1 MASYRGRLAPSP
13 TGYLHLGHARTFW
26 VAWQRARAAHGKLIF
41 RNEDLDY
48 QRCKPE
54 FVKAMYEDLHW
65 LGLDWDEGF
74 DLASRFTE
82 GRVSRSGSVTH
93 GGHELG
99 SFGPYSQSERRSF
112 YLDAWRKLRNSGLI
126 YPCTCSRKD
135 LERALSAP
143 HEEPSHGAPLHGAE
157 LHHLNSRGAQAPS
170 PAEKDFSETQSEMA
184 TRAGVESSSPAS
196 LTDSSAQPRAA
207 AVQFPTQGPSSQSPV
222 ATVQSV
228 MVDDELPYP
237 GTCREKIGTAK
248 DYDSPAGVSWRFKVP
263 DGEAISFNDG
273 YFGRQE
279 FVAGRDFADFLLWR
293 RDDIPAYQLA
303 VVVDD
308 AAMQIT
314 EVVRG
319 ADLLKSTARQ
329 LLLIRALGYSV
340 PAYFHCPLLR
350 DEKNARLAKRH
361 DALSLRRL
369 REQGLKAEELRN
381 EFEKWFKS
389 EQN

>member
-1 MASYRGRLAPSP
+1 MAKSSSYRGRLAPSP

-26 VAWQRARAAHGKLIF
+26 VTWQRARAANGKLIF

-54 FVKAMYEDLHW
+54 FARAMYEDLRW

-74 DLASRFTE
+74 DLDSGGSR
-82 GRVSRSGSVTH
+82 GN
-93 GGHELG
+93 
-99 SFGPYSQSERRSF
+99 FGPYSQSERRSF
-112 YLDAWRKLRNSGLI
+112 YLDAWRKLRDSGLI

-143 HEEPSHGAPLHGAE
+143 HEEPHSCGTAALGGGFFDQRASE
-157 LHHLNSRGAQAPS
+157 KAVNDCGAQAPS
-170 PAEKDFSETQSEMA
+170 PAFAEE
-184 TRAGVESSSPAS
+184 
-196 LTDSSAQPRAA
+196 
-207 AVQFPTQGPSSQSPV
+207 PSSQSP
-222 ATVQSV
+222 ATAVQSAA
-228 MVDDELPYP
+228 DDELPYP
-237 GTCREKIGTAK
+237 GTCREKIATAK
-248 DYDSPAGVSWRFKVP
+248 HYDSPAGVSWRFKVP
-263 DGEAISFNDG
+263 DGETISFEDG

-329 LLLIRALGYSV
+329 LLLIRALGYPV
-340 PAYFHCPLLR
+340 PGYFHCPLLR
-350 DEKNARLAKRH
+350 DEKNVRLAKRH
-361 DALSLRRL
+361 DALSLRKL
-369 REQGLKAEELRN
+369 REQGVKAEELRKR
-381 EFEKWFKS
+381 FEKEVEWNKGIPTPS
-389 EQN
+389 KIPV

>member
-1 MASYRGRLAPSP
+1 MAKSSSYRGRLAPSP

-54 FVKAMYEDLHW
+54 FVRAMYEDLRW
-65 LGLDWDEGF
+65 LGLDWDEGP
-74 DLASRFTE
+74 DITPQSGKSGQPGDPGMGNSVRDVVNR
-82 GRVSRSGSVTH
+82 GGSVSQGES
-93 GGHELG
+93 GGD
-99 SFGPYSQSERRSF
+99 FGPYSQSERRSF
-112 YLDAWRKLRNSGLI
+112 YLDAWRKLRDSGLI

-143 HEEPSHGAPLHGAE
+143 HEDTQDSWNAGALACGQ
-157 LHHLNSRGAQAPS
+157 N
-170 PAEKDFSETQSEMA
+170 
-184 TRAGVESSSPAS
+184 
-196 LTDSSAQPRAA
+196 SSAQPGAATVHIAQNQRGLETSAA
-207 AVQFPTQGPSSQSPV
+207 AVQS
-222 ATVQSV
+222 AA
-228 MVDDELPYP
+228 DDELPYP

-263 DGEAISFNDG
+263 DGETISFDDG
-273 YFGRQE
+273 YFGQQE

-329 LLLIRALGYSV
+329 LLLVRALGYPV

-350 DEKNARLAKRH
+350 DEKNVRLAKRH
-361 DALSLRRL
+361 EALSLRRL
-369 REQGLKAEELRN
+369 REQGTNPEILRKEFAAEVEWSRGSV
-381 EFEKWFKS
+381 KP
-389 EQN
+389 

>member
-1 MASYRGRLAPSP
+1 MAKSSSYRGRLASSP

-54 FVKAMYEDLHW
+54 FVRAMYEDLRW

-74 DLASRFTE
+74 DLAS
-82 GRVSRSGSVTH
+82 GRSQ
-93 GGHELG
+93 G
-99 SFGPYSQSERRSF
+99 SFAPYSQSERRSF
-112 YLDAWRKLRNSGLI
+112 YLDAWHKLRDTGLI

-143 HEEPSHGAPLHGAE
+143 HEEPLHGAPLHGAA
-157 LHHLNSRGAQAPS
+157 LHEAALHEAALHEAGSASGGPQDGDALGA
-170 PAEKDFSETQSEMA
+170 
-184 TRAGVESSSPAS
+184 
-196 LTDSSAQPRAA
+196 
-207 AVQFPTQGPSSQSPV
+207 
-222 ATVQSV
+222 
-228 MVDDELPYP
+228 DDELPYP
-237 GTCREKIGTAK
+237 GTCREKIGTAR

-263 DGEAISFNDG
+263 DGETISFDDG

-329 LLLIRALGYSV
+329 LLLIRALGYTV
-340 PAYFHCPLLR
+340 PAYSHCSLLR
-350 DEKNARLAKRH
+350 DEKNVRLAKRH
-361 DALSLRRL
+361 DALSLRKL
-369 REQGLKAEELRN
+369 REQGVKAEEFWRTFEEAVLARFMTGDLRA
-381 EFEKWFKS
+381 
-389 EQN
+389 

>member
-1 MASYRGRLAPSP
+1 MAKSSSYRGRLAPSP

-54 FVKAMYEDLHW
+54 FVRVMYEDLHW
-65 LGLDWDEGF
+65 LGLDWDEGL
-74 DLASRFTE
+74 DVN
-82 GRVSRSGSVTH
+82 GVSH
-93 GGHELG
+93 GD
-99 SFGPYSQSERRSF
+99 FGPYSQSERRSF
-112 YLDAWRKLRNSGLI
+112 YLDAWRKLRDSGLI

-143 HEEPSHGAPLHGAE
+143 HEEE
-157 LHHLNSRGAQAPS
+157 TRGPQAPS
-170 PAEKDFSETQSEMA
+170 PAIEEPYSTGTQPGAPLPQQAKS
-184 TRAGVESSSPAS
+184 
-196 LTDSSAQPRAA
+196 
-207 AVQFPTQGPSSQSPV
+207 GPFGDPW
-222 ATVQSV
+222 ATVQSP
-228 MVDDELPYP
+228 VDDELPYP
-237 GTCREKIGTAK
+237 GTCREKVGTAK

-263 DGEAISFNDG
+263 DGETISFDDG
-273 YFGRQE
+273 YFGHQE

-329 LLLIRALGYSV
+329 LLVIRALGYPV

-350 DEKNARLAKRH
+350 DEKNVRLAKRH
-361 DALSLRRL
+361 DALSLRAL
-369 REQGLKAEELRN
+369 RAQGADPDVLRKQFAAEVEWGRGSV
-381 EFEKWFKS
+381 KP
-389 EQN
+389 